1 MAVVRSG
8 SAEIY
13 YEVHGEGPPITFS
26 HGAGGNTL
34 VWYNQVPYFAKNH
47 TVVTFDHRGW
57 GRSTCAPEDKHAKF
71 FAGDLKA
78 VLDDAGIERTA
89 LVCQSMGGWTAMH
102 FTLDNPGRVSCLVL
116 SGTPGGISTPKVI
129 EARAARS
136 RSRTSNLDRTIPWN
150 EPHLALAADAFERDP
165 SMAFLYRMLSG
176 VNPPIGDT
184 ATGDMG
190 ISSSRLGS
198 YDVPTLMISGG
209 GDRIFP
215 PAILE
220 DVSKV
225 IPGAQLHSI
234 PLAGHSPYFE
244 TPDEFNRVV
253 GEFVSKHGSENSR
266 K

>member
-253 GEFVSKHGSENSR
+253 GEFVSKHGSENGR

>member
-136 RSRTSNLDRTIPWN
+136 RSRTSNPNRTIPWN